1 MNSKPATFWKFTGRS
16 GRGARPHPHSP
27 APASQPLFQGPQ
39 AFPAILLWGCTM
51 PRRIDRVNEQLR
63 SEISHLLA
71 REIKDPRVAGVIS
84 VTEVIASSDLRS
96 ARVYVSVMGRD
107 ADRQS
112 ALEGIRSAASFLRRE
127 LRDRVNLR
135 HTPHLT
141 FYLDD
146 SIEEGDRVL
155 RLMEGLTPEQF
166 PAEYLEQTE
175 PVQRIRESRRY
186 GSQ

>member
-1 MNSKPATFWKFTGRS
+1 
-16 GRGARPHPHSP
+16 
-27 APASQPLFQGPQ
+27 
-39 AFPAILLWGCTM
+39 M
-51 PRRIDRVNEQLR
+51 PRRIDRVNELLR

-107 ADRQS
+107 ADRHL
-112 ALEGIRSAASFLRRE
+112 ALDGIRSAASFLRRE
-127 LRDRVNLR
+127 LRDRVNLK

-141 FYLDD
+141 FQLDD

-155 RLMEGLTPEQF
+155 RLMDGLSPEEF
-166 PAEYLEQTE
+166 AADYLERFE
-175 PVQRIRESRRY
+175 PVRRPR
-186 GSQ
+186 GPRNPRGR